1 MQGGYPEAFGEF
13 AGAWYPR
20 IVEWIAPRTS
30 RDKVMDY
37 AQEVWIHLTK
47 DGCRNLIRWR
57 GLYVE
62 GDGNPHSLAAYLKT
76 ITVRKVIDLHKA
88 DNRHWLDF
96 GDPPEIESGE
106 SPLETIEDEQIKIG
120 FRDCFRQLPRLDKR
134 MLIMKWNGRSDEA
147 IGQFYRKTAN
157 NIRQR
162 RYQMILKLRECLS
175 VKLPAYFGHD

>member
-1 MQGGYPEAFGEF
+1 MQEGDPGAFQEF
-13 AGAWYPR
+13 ARTWYPR

-30 RDKVMDY
+30 HDKVMDY
-37 AQEVWIHLTK
+37 AQEVWVHLTK
-47 DGCRNLIRWR
+47 DGCRNLIGWR

-62 GDGNPHSLAAYLKT
+62 GDSNPHSLAAYLKT
-76 ITVRKVIDLHKA
+76 VTVRKVIDLHKA
-88 DNRHWLDF
+88 DNKHWLDF
-96 GDPPEIESGE
+96 GDPPDIKSGE
-106 SPLETIEDEQIKIG
+106 NPPETIEDDQIRIG
-120 FRDCFRQLPRLDKR
+120 FRECFSELPRLDKR